1 MAVIAA
7 PAEPGVDASS
17 LDAIDLAD
25 PTLFHGDRHLALF
38 ARLRRDDPVHLQ
50 RNHPRVG
57 SFWNVTRY
65 QDILQ
70 VDLDNATY
78 PSRDTFLLDDVDP
91 NFTLPMFL
99 AMEPPKHTAY
109 RDSVRSFFTGEN
121 LDQLEPVI
129 RARARAILDA
139 LPLGQ
144 AFDWVERVAIELT
157 SQVLAVIFD
166 FPLERRGQLIH
177 WSDLAT
183 LDPHGPAMSWQE
195 RQAGLMECLQSFT
208 ALKSARGP
216 GHHGND
222 LLTTLTTGPAARF
235 LKPSEFLGNILMLIV
250 AGNDTTRNSITGGVI
265 ALNRHPEQY
274 ARLRADPSL
283 LQGAVAEIF
292 RWQTPIAYMR
302 RVAAVD
308 VELCGKSI
316 RAGDK
321 VVIWYASGN
330 QDEHMFEQPEAFQ
343 LDRKNLRKSLSFG
356 YGIHRCLGARLAD
369 MQLRI
374 LWEEILPRFV
384 VEQCGD
390 AVPVASTFV
399 KGYASLPVVLRAHR

>member
-1 MAVIAA
+1 MTASN
-7 PAEPGVDASS
+7 EPG
-17 LDAIDLAD
+17 LDSHRLDEIDLID
-25 PTLFHGDRHLALF
+25 PTLFHSDRHFELF
-38 ARLRRDDPVHLQ
+38 ARLRNEDPVHLQ

-65 QDILQ
+65 EDILA
-70 VDLDNATY
+70 VDLDHAGF
-78 PSRDTFLLDDVDP
+78 PSRDTFLIDDIDP

-109 RDSVRSFFTGEN
+109 RDSVRSFFSPET
-121 LDQLEPVI
+121 LAHLEPVI
-129 RARARAILDA
+129 RARASAILDS
-139 LPLGQ
+139 LPLDCEI
-144 AFDWVERVAIELT
+144 DWVERVAIELT

-166 FPLERRGQLIH
+166 FPMERRRQLID

-183 LDPHGPAMSWQE
+183 LDPHGRALSWQE
-195 RQAGLMECLQSFT
+195 RQSGLMDCLRSFT
-208 ALKSARGP
+208 ALKSARSA

-222 LLTTLTTGPAARF
+222 LLSTLTHGPAARF

-265 ALNRHPEQY
+265 ALNRYPEQY
-274 ARLRADPSL
+274 ARLRADPAL
-283 LQGAVAEIF
+283 LPGAVSEIF

-302 RVAAVD
+302 RVAAID
-308 VELCGKSI
+308 AQLCGKSI

-330 QDEHMFEQPEAFQ
+330 QDERVFEQPEAFR
-343 LDRKNLRKSLSFG
+343 LDRKNSRKSLSFG
-356 YGIHRCLGARLAD
+356 FGIHRCLGVRLAD

-374 LWEEILPRFV
+374 LWEEILRRFI
-384 VEQCGD
+384 VEQSGS
-390 AVPVASTFV
+390 AVPVASIFV
-399 KGYASLPVVLRAHR
+399 KGYSSLPVVLRKLS